1 MNNLSLR
8 VVGIFFFLFYALT
21 LPFFSP
27 VFFQDYQLTTFLIM
41 VCCVVLSLLFFSG
54 VAPLINILIS
64 FYVFKIYLIRP
75 YVDTFLGR
83 LTTGQIEYI
92 NFNNNYFNYEDSIV
106 VYSNLL
112 FLLLAWFLGL
122 LLIKPKKYS
131 SNFYP
136 YVFKKFDSIISSLDW
151 RVWSLI
157 ILMFLLN
164 LQDPRAMWQGAI
176 EGGGE
181 ALFAYGL
188 VQTEV
193 IFFCLLAL
201 FVMRKHKK
209 EEAPFVLIL
218 PIFFSSL
225 IGIATGGRSALFA
238 VFIFLI
244 LYYIYLNFNK
254 SLDRRDLKNIILVT
268 SAAPLV
274 IIGGLAAQIIRPL
287 IRSNLEIDTD
297 LFLGLLIENLN
308 IFDPNNPLVNTA
320 YFGITELLH
329 RLSALQEKFLI
340 LGNHYIND
348 PSLTFNFIFTF
359 QRVLNDLMPGS
370 LFPDL
375 LNINQVFHHV
385 YFDEQINYAS
395 HMFGIQGTLYL
406 YFGNYLPILLIFF
419 AGVFYRFQEH
429 RIDSLLR
436 ISPSFFVFLYF
447 LMSDILENGTLERVI
462 PVDVVRPLTSF
473 LFIILAVR
481 ILNVLFPKKKVVT

>member
-1 MNNLSLR
+1 M
-8 VVGIFFFLFYALT
+8 I
-21 LPFFSP
+21 
-27 VFFQDYQLTTFLIM
+27 
-41 VCCVVLSLLFFSG
+41 
-54 VAPLINILIS
+54 
-64 FYVFKIYLIRP
+64 
-75 YVDTFLGR
+75 
-83 LTTGQIEYI
+83 
-92 NFNNNYFNYEDSIV
+92 
-106 VYSNLL
+106 
-112 FLLLAWFLGL
+112 
-122 LLIKPKKYS
+122 
-131 SNFYP
+131 
-136 YVFKKFDSIISSLDW
+136 
-151 RVWSLI
+151 
-157 ILMFLLN
+157 LLN
-164 LQDPRAMWQGAI
+164 AQDPRAMWQGAI

-181 ALFAYGL
+181 TLFAYGL

-193 IFFCLLAL
+193 IFFSLLAL
-201 FVMRKHKK
+201 FIMRKHRK
-209 EEAPFVLIL
+209 EEASLVLLL

-225 IGIATGGRSALFA
+225 LGVVTGGRSALFA

-254 SLDRRDLKNIILVT
+254 NLDRRDLKNIILIT
-268 SAAPLV
+268 SVAPLV

-297 LFLGLLIENLN
+297 LFLGLISENLN

-348 PSLTFNFIFTF
+348 PSLTFNFISSF

-370 LFPDL
+370 LFPNL

-395 HMFGIQGTLYL
+395 HMFGIQGILYL

-419 AGVFYRFQEH
+419 VGVFYRFQEH
-429 RIDSLLR
+429 RIDSFLR
-436 ISPSFFVFLYF
+436 TSPSFFVFLYF
-447 LMSDILENGTLERVI
+447 LMNGILENGTLERVI

-473 LFIILAVR
+473 IFVILAVR